1 MSDPAP
7 EPEHLRATKAISGE
21 DRTEPIARTHETHAK
36 GKALIIA
43 ALGVVYGD
51 IGTSPLYAFRECFQG
66 SHGVPVSVAN
76 IFGIISLVFWSLL
89 AVVSLKYVGLILRAD
104 NNGEGGILALNT
116 LVQKAVP
123 QKHFLRPLLAIF
135 GIFGASLLYA
145 DAAITPAISVL
156 SAVEGLEKI
165 APNLAHIALPISSA
179 IIIALFSLQRRGT
192 ARVGAL
198 FGPVM
203 IVWFSTLGILG
214 LIQVVQNPGI
224 LIALNPAY
232 ALDFF
237 LRNQGQAF
245 FTLGSIFL
253 VVTGAEALYA
263 DMGHLGARPI
273 RQGWFILVFP
283 GLLLNYL
290 GQGCLLLKDANRVP
304 ALFYELAP
312 PGFTLPLM
320 LLATLATIIASQAMI
335 SGAFSLTRQTVQL
348 GLSPRLQI
356 VQTSTHSIGQVYVP
370 IVNWLLLL
378 GTLAVLYMFRT
389 SSALAAAYGI
399 AVSGTMLITSIC
411 FFFVARYHWRWHMTV
426 CLAIGAVF
434 LIPDLLFFGANLLK
448 IANGGWFAL
457 LVALALYVL
466 LTTWHGGR
474 EVLKKRLSTQ
484 SLPLD
489 LFLEEIRT
497 SNPLRV
503 PGTAIFLTGNPGGV
517 PIILL
522 HNYKHNKIIHEQVL
536 LLNVRTEAV
545 PRINPE
551 DRFEVEPLGEGF
563 HSVTARYGFSESPDI
578 PDALRRISIEG
589 FTYDPMRLTYFL
601 GRETLVV
608 TEKPLHGFP
617 RWRKFLFRALSR
629 NAQDATRFFGIPPN
643 RVIELGVQIEF

>member
-1 MSDPAP
+1 MPENPPATNSTSDEKRS
-7 EPEHLRATKAISGE
+7 EPVINTDK
-21 DRTEPIARTHETHAK
+21 THAK
-36 GKALIIA
+36 GRGLLIA

-76 IFGIISLVFWSLL
+76 IFGVISLVFWSLFT
-89 AVVSLKYVGLILRAD
+89 VVTLKYLGFILRAD
-104 NNGEGGILALNT
+104 NNGEGGILALTT
-116 LVQKAVP
+116 LVQKALP
-123 QKHFLRPLLAIF
+123 QKHLMRQTLAIL

-165 APNLAHIALPISSA
+165 APNLAHFALPVSTV
-179 IIIALFSLQRRGT
+179 IIVALFSLQRRGT
-192 ARVGAL
+192 AGVGAL

-203 IVWFSTLGILG
+203 IVWFSTLGALG

-263 DMGHLGARPI
+263 DMGHLGTRPI

-290 GQGCLLLKDANRVP
+290 GQGCLLLKDANKVP

-312 PGFTLPLM
+312 PGFTLPLI

-335 SGAFSLTRQTVQL
+335 SGAFSLTRQAVQL

-370 IVNWLLLL
+370 IVNWVLLL
-378 GTLAVLYMFRT
+378 GALAVLYMFRT

-399 AVSGTMLITSIC
+399 AVSATMLITC
-411 FFFVARYHWRWHMTV
+411 VYFFFVARYLWRWPIV
-426 CLAIGAVF
+426 LCLSLGLIF
-434 LIPDLLFFGANLLK
+434 LVPDFFFFCANLLK
-448 IANGGWFAL
+448 IANGGWLPL
-457 LVALALYVL
+457 LTALALYIV
-466 LTTWHGGR
+466 LTTWHSGR

-484 SLPLD
+484 SLPLN
-489 LFLEEIRT
+489 LFLDEVRT
-497 SNPLRV
+497 NNPTRV
-503 PGTAIFLTGNPGGV
+503 PGTAVFLTGNPGGV
-517 PIILL
+517 PITLL

-536 LLNVRTEAV
+536 LLNVRTEVV
-545 PRINPE
+545 PRVDPS
-551 DRFEVEPLGEGF
+551 DRFDVEPLGEGF
-563 HSVTARYGFSESPDI
+563 HAVTARYGFSESPDI
-578 PDALRRISIEG
+578 PEALRSVTIEG

-608 TEKPLHGFP
+608 SDKPLNRFP
-617 RWRKFLFRALSR
+617 RWRKLLFRALSR
-629 NAQDATRFFGIPPN
+629 NAHDATRFFGIPPN
-643 RVIELGVQIEF
+643 RVIELGVQVEF